1 MLLPAIIFKG
11 EQILYYYIRHTDLLD
26 NYILGTQ
33 TAGYLNNNYAFKWIK
48 HFNKYSKARQMGV
61 Y

>member
-11 EQILYYYIRHTDLLD
+11 EQILYHYITHTDLLD

-33 TAGYLNNNYAFKWIK
+33 TAGYLNNNYTFKWIK
-48 HFNKYSKARQMGV
+48 YFNKYLKAQQVGV